1 MKIHENDCNR
11 KDTKPPEYIAR
22 KVECENINVILQSM
36 KKYFIAGVFFGVIVF
51 ASSLTNFA
59 LAATTPSLGTATTF
73 GVLVDTYNRNGNPA
87 ATITGDFGYTTLSG
101 GVGTPVVNGTT
112 HVAGSVYTQATADRN
127 TALANLNSQPCT
139 FTFPAGTVNL
149 ATDTTHGPVGIYTP
163 GVYCT
168 APFSNVIIGASG
180 ITLSGAGT
188 YIFRV
193 SVMLSTAP
201 NSVVKLANG
210 ASACD
215 VFWTPGMGP
224 VIPIYGFN
232 STFIGTNIDPGAANI
247 HDNVTWIGRALFTE
261 RLNVASNFKITVPS
275 SCTPPPTP
283 LPTLHVVKHVVNNDV
298 GTATASSF
306 KLYVKGSTGMGVT
319 DVTGSPAAGA
329 ESPGTSYKLP
339 AGVYKV
345 SEDIFP
351 GYTATFSGDCDSSGK
366 VTLLS
371 GSNKTCTIT
380 NDDTAELI
388 TPNTTSTS
396 TNPPNNPPA
405 LDNPPPPS
413 TKSTTLRVVKHVI
426 NDNGGT
432 ATAYIFT
439 LRVKSSGFFSS
450 TEVEGSPAPGVA
462 APGTTYTLPAGVYK
476 VSEDASGGYTA
487 KFSGDCDSKGKVTL
501 ENGDNKTCTIT
512 NNDDVKTDTIPKLP
526 NTGMMSWFEGVWQG
540 VINVFYSAQEEAVS
554 VVSPPF
560 VEVINKNSSPE
571 IADSTVTN
579 GRLKETT
586 KKATSKSKDNKKE
599 TSNIGFPVRV
609 KIPNI
614 NVDAKFQY
622 TGLKS
627 DGEMEGPTGI
637 VDVGW
642 YKNSERPGEEGD
654 SVITGHLA
662 QVRKGKVIK
671 SGVFKDLNK
680 LVAGD
685 KIYVEDNRGVT
696 VTFIVRESRQY
707 NADATAPEVFT
718 SIDGAHL
725 NLITCDGVW
734 DQAKKSYS
742 KRLVIFAD
750 KEVK

>member
-1 MKIHENDCNR
+1 
-11 KDTKPPEYIAR
+11 
-22 KVECENINVILQSM
+22 M
-36 KKYFIAGVFFGVIVF
+36 KKYFIVSAFFGVTVF
-51 ASSLTNFA
+51 TSSLANFA

-73 GVLVDTYNRNGNPA
+73 GILVDTYNRNGNPA
-87 ATITGDFGYTTLSG
+87 ATIAGDFGYTTLSG
-101 GVGTPVVNGTT
+101 GIGTPVVSGTT
-112 HVAGSVYTQATADRN
+112 HVADGVYNQATADRN
-127 TALANLNSQPCT
+127 TALANLNNQPCT
-139 FTFPAGTVNL
+139 FTFPAGMVNL

-168 APFSNVIIGASG
+168 APFSNVTIGTPG

-188 YIFRV
+188 YIFRI

-232 STFIGTNIDPGAANI
+232 STFIGTNIDPGAATI
-247 HDNVTWIGRALFTE
+247 HDNVTWVGRALFTE
-261 RLNVASNFKITVPS
+261 RLDVASNFKITVPS

-283 LPTLHVVKHVVNNDV
+283 PPTLHVVKHVVNNDG
-298 GTATASSF
+298 GTAIASSF
-306 KLYVKGSTGMGVT
+306 TLHVKGSTGMGVT
-319 DVTGSPAAGA
+319 DVAGSPAVGV
-329 ESPGTSYKLP
+329 ESPGTSYTLS
-339 AGVYKV
+339 AGTYSV

-351 GYTATFSGDCDSSGK
+351 GYVATFSGDCDNNGK

-371 GSNKTCTIT
+371 GYNKTCTIT
-380 NDDTAELI
+380 NDDIAELI
-388 TPNTTSTS
+388 TSNATS
-396 TNPPNNPPA
+396 TNTNHPNNPPTPDNPPTS
-405 LDNPPPPS
+405 DNPPPS
-413 TKSTTLRVVKHVI
+413 AKSATLRVIKHVI

-439 LRVKSSGFFSS
+439 LRVKSSGFFGSA
-450 TEVEGSPAPGVA
+450 EVAGSPASGVES
-462 APGTTYTLPAGVYK
+462 PGTSYTLSAGSYK

-487 KFSGDCDSKGKVTL
+487 KFSGDCDSNGKVTL

-512 NNDDVKTDTIPKLP
+512 NNDTVKTDTIPKLP
-526 NTGMMSWFEGVWQG
+526 NTGIMSWFGNVWQG
-540 VINVFYSAQEEAVS
+540 AISIFYSAPEESVS
-554 VVSPPF
+554 VVVPPL
-560 VEVINKNSSPE
+560 VEEVDKNRAPK
-571 IADSTVTN
+571 ITDSTVTN

-586 KKATSKSKDNKKE
+586 KKATSKSKDIHKE
-599 TSNIGFPVRV
+599 TSSVGFPVRI

-627 DGEMEGPTGI
+627 DGELEGPTGI

-662 QVRKGKVIK
+662 QIRRGKVVK
-671 SGVFKDLNK
+671 FGVFKDLNK

-685 KIYVEDNRGVT
+685 KVYVEDNRGAI

-707 NADATAPEVFT
+707 DADAIATEVFT
-718 SIDGAHL
+718 SDDGTHL

-734 DQAKKSYS
+734 VASKKSYS